1 MHLPVISDLPI
12 GTKFWPPWRMMA
24 KVATIGKCFKIPMIF
39 TGRFFLQII
48 GFDIIANLQAN
59 ALDHLYNQGNYRF

>member
-1 MHLPVISDLPI
+1 
-12 GTKFWPPWRMMA
+12 MMA

-39 TGRFFLQII
+39 TGRFFLQMI